1 MIELTNITKKYYKGT
16 EAEIS
21 ALDNI
26 SLSIGDGELVAVTGE
41 SGSGKSTLLNIIG
54 CLDTADSG
62 EYRLNNKSIT
72 GISRNELAEIR
83 SKQIGFVLQEFG
95 LMLDRS
101 VYHNL
106 TYPLIFNSSVK
117 RRDYEGKIKEVL
129 EMVGLSDRINS
140 KCNDLSGGQ
149 KQRIAIAR
157 ALIND
162 PDIILADEPTGALDT
177 KTSAEIMEL
186 FKTLNKQ
193 GRTVVIVTHDPKVAE
208 QCGRIIEI
216 SDGIIIDAPKPT

>member
-140 KCNDLSGGQ
+140 KCNELSGGQ

-157 ALIND
+157 ALINA

>member
-26 SLSIGDGELVAVTGE
+26 SLNIDDGELTAVTGE

-62 EYRLNNKSIT
+62 EYRLNDKRIS
-72 GISRNELAEIR
+72 GISRNDLAEIR

-117 RRDYEGKIKEVL
+117 KRDYNDKIKEVL

-140 KCNDLSGGQ
+140 KCNELSGGQ

-157 ALIND
+157 ALINN

-186 FKTLNKQ
+186 FKSLNKN
-193 GRTVVIVTHDPKVAE
+193 GKTIVIVTHDPKVAE
-208 QCGRIIEI
+208 KCGRVIEI
-216 SDGIIIDAPKPT
+216 SDGKIIDACGA